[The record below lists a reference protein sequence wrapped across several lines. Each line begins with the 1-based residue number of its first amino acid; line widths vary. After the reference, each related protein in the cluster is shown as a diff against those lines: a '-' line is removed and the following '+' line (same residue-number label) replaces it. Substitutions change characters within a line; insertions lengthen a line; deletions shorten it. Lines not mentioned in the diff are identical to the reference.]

1 MSAIATREMK
11 LGNLVKSEFGTAHGY
26 CREVKTVTLT
36 PTSTLGD
43 VLYTA
48 SDKEVLV
55 DQANTASA
63 SSILVEPTVY
73 KLRPTAGTLDVQA
86 AVLVRGPAIVAD
98 GALTF
103 NADINTDAEKL
114 ALYAVLEGLGILV
127 RKQV

>member
-1 MSAIATREMK
+1 MSAIASREMK
-11 LGNLVKSEFGTAHGY
+11 LGNLLKCEYGATHGY
-26 CREVKTVTLT
+26 CREAKTVTLT
-36 PTSTLGD
+36 PTSAIGD

-48 SDKEVLV
+48 SGKGVLV

-63 SSILVEPTVY
+63 DGILVEPTLY
-73 KLRPTAGTLDVQA
+73 TLRPKTGTLDVVA

-98 GALTF
+98 GGLKF
-103 NADINTDAEKL
+103 NADINTAAEKT